1 MTATSQACA
10 DNRATRARQG
20 ALSATEWQEYTTH
33 LAACAE
39 CRVTWRVMIDFE
51 QSAAPAPGDERL
63 LERAAKLALAGSRG
77 RRVPA
82 VRVGAA
88 AAIVLLVAGV
98 ASGAILLRVRHADI
112 SVAHTEPTHPARM
125 RARKATA
132 SSAIQSMAAAES
144 EALPAPVP
152 SPVPPVPPA
161 PAAAEA
167 PRPAAAGPKAM
178 QRATGHLAAVADH
191 TAAPQTGEDAP
202 TLFARA
208 VTEREQ
214 GRTFAA
220 QATFRSLQ
228 GRFPRSPQAVL
239 SLVSLADLA
248 LDTGDAASALVAFEQ
263 YLAAAPSG
271 TLVPEA
277 LVGRARALS
286 SLGRATEADAVWREI
301 AGRFPN
307 SPYVRRSTR
316 TPSDTP

>member
-1 MTATSQACA
+1 MTATSQACS

-20 ALSATEWQEYTTH
+20 ALSTTEWQEYTTH
-33 LAACAE
+33 LAACAD

-77 RRVPA
+77 RRVHA

-88 AAIVLLVAGV
+88 ATITLLAAGV
-98 ASGAILLRVRHADI
+98 ASGAILSRVRRADI
-112 SVAHTEPTHPARM
+112 SVAHSDPAHPARV
-125 RARKATA
+125 RARRPAA
-132 SSAIQSMAAAES
+132 SSAIQSVAATEFG
-144 EALPAPVP
+144 ALPVPVP
-152 SPVPPVPPA
+152 APAPPA
-161 PAAAEA
+161 LAAAEA
-167 PRPAAAGPKAM
+167 PQPAGAGAKAMRRAAGPP
-178 QRATGHLAAVADH
+178 AAVADH
-191 TAAPQTGEDAP
+191 TDAPQPSEDAP

-208 VTEREQ
+208 VIEREQ

-220 QATFRSLQ
+220 LATFRSLQ
-228 GRFPRSPQAVL
+228 SRFPRSPQGVL

-248 LDTGDAASALVAFEQ
+248 LDTGDAATALVAFEQ

-277 LVGRARALS
+277 LVGRARALT

-301 AGRFPN
+301 ARRFP
-307 SPYVRRSTR
+307 SSRYVRGST
-316 TPSDTP
+316 TTGSAPP

>member
-51 QSAAPAPGDERL
+51 RSAAPTPGDERL
-63 LERAAKLALAGSRG
+63 LARAAKLALAGSRG
-77 RRVPA
+77 RRVHA

-88 AAIVLLVAGV
+88 AAIILLVASV

-112 SVAHTEPTHPARM
+112 SVAHTDPTHPARM
-125 RARKATA
+125 RARKAAA

-144 EALPAPVP
+144 GALPAPVP
-152 SPVPPVPPA
+152 APVPPA

-167 PRPAAAGPKAM
+167 PRPAGAGQKAMKRAAG
-178 QRATGHLAAVADH
+178 RLAAVADH
-191 TAAPQTGEDAP
+191 TAAPQTGDDAA
-202 TLFARA
+202 TVFARG

-220 QATFRSLQ
+220 LATFRSLQ

-316 TPSDTP
+316 TRSDTP